1 MRPVGGIRHSLIG
14 NARTRGAIRPHAFEA
29 HRFFGDL
36 TFRHYHDGP
45 VPDDGIAVK
54 SAHAR
59 VLFVDDDPSRSAAV
73 RRFLASAGFAAVG
86 ARRQAEALDRL
97 RVEMFDAVVCETRV
111 QGELAD
117 EVITWV
123 GRCSPSLRVVVLG
136 SEAGVAERF
145 DALGVRTVSNP
156 DDHAGLVDVL
166 RGLGVRR
173 GFFGNSIEVELFD
186 YVQMVA
192 LTGRD
197 KLVEVDTPR
206 GLGRI
211 WFEHGDIVHAEFDQF
226 RGELAFYKMLAAGR
240 GTFREA
246 LPSPP
251 PKRTIVRSSTHLLME
266 AARQTDEG
274 TLGQTGTADE
284 DEETSFGDLMEEADT
299 GEHRVARPAEPP
311 PPPPAKPR
319 APTGPNPPVITDAE
333 ASGAMLAAAARS
345 AVPDDDFVAL
355 VSDAIQLEGVE
366 AAGPGGQDLGPA
378 DSMMGSISEVEAAIG
393 RAPAPAAP
401 PQDEPSQLGGGHA
414 VFEDPETRAAMLDQF
429 WQFEG
434 INGVAIIS
442 STGKVLAED
451 MRNNSSLVTLAG
463 FYMRGA
469 ARIAR
474 TLGYNVFDGVVARS
488 VQGQQ
493 MVMVSMGA
501 ASAVLSVEPGA
512 DPEAVR
518 DAVMGVE

>member
-1 MRPVGGIRHSLIG
+1 MD
-14 NARTRGAIRPHAFEA
+14 A
-29 HRFFGDL
+29 
-36 TFRHYHDGP
+36 
-45 VPDDGIAVK
+45 
-54 SAHAR
+54 
-59 VLFVDDDPSRSAAV
+59 
-73 RRFLASAGFAAVG
+73 AGFDVAR
-86 ARRQAEALDRL
+86 ARREAEACDRL
-97 RVEMFDAVVCETRV
+97 RTETFDAVVCESRATGDLAERV
-111 QGELAD
+111 VEW
-117 EVITWV
+117 I
-123 GRCSPSLRVVVLG
+123 GRCSPSMRVVVLG
-136 SEAGVAERF
+136 NEAKVADRF
-145 DALGVRTVSNP
+145 ESIGVRSVEEP
-156 DDHAGLVDVL
+156 DDHDALIDTL

-197 KLVEVDTPR
+197 KLVEVSTPR

-240 GTFREA
+240 GLFREA
-246 LPSPP
+246 LPSSP

-274 TLGQTGTADE
+274 TLGQVGASEE
-284 DEETSFGDLMEEADT
+284 DEESSFGELSEPEAEAEAEAEVETEDEAETEEHPRPEILSDT
-299 GEHRVARPAEPP
+299 PA
-311 PPPPAKPR
+311 AG
-319 APTGPNPPVITDAE
+319 PTGPHPPVISDAE
-333 ASGAMLAAAARS
+333 ASGAMLAAAARP
-345 AVPDDDFVAL
+345 VPGDDDFVAL
-355 VSDAIQLEGVE
+355 VSDAIQLEGLDAQPE
-366 AAGPGGQDLGPA
+366 LGPA
-378 DSMMGSISEVEAAIG
+378 DSMMGSISEIDAAVA
-393 RAPAPAAP
+393 RTTKQAVAE
-401 PQDEPSQLGGGHA
+401 DSQSAMSAGHA
-414 VFEDPETRAAMLDQF
+414 VFEDPETRTAMLDQF

-474 TLGYNVFDGVVARS
+474 TLGYNVFDGIVARS

-518 DAVMGVE
+518 DAVMGVDS

>member
-1 MRPVGGIRHSLIG
+1 M
-14 NARTRGAIRPHAFEA
+14 
-29 HRFFGDL
+29 
-36 TFRHYHDGP
+36 
-45 VPDDGIAVK
+45 PDDGLAVK

-59 VLFVDDDPSRSAAV
+59 VLVVDDDSSRSAAV
-73 RRFLASAGFAAVG
+73 RRFLATAGFAAVG
-86 ARRQAEALDRL
+86 VRRPAEAFDRL
-97 RVEMFDAVVCETRV
+97 RVEMFDAVVCESRSP
-111 QGELAD
+111 GELAA
-117 EVITWV
+117 EVIAWV
-123 GRCSPSLRVVVLG
+123 GRCSPSMRVVVLG
-136 SEAGVAERF
+136 SAARLAERF
-145 DALGVRTVSNP
+145 GALGVRTVPDP
-156 DDHAGLVDVL
+156 DDHAGLVEVL

-173 GFFGNSIEVELFD
+173 GFFGNTIEVELFD

-197 KLVEVDTPR
+197 KLVEVDTLR

-246 LPSPP
+246 LPRPP
-251 PKRTIVRSSTHLLME
+251 SKRTIVRSSTHLLME

-274 TLGQTGTADE
+274 TLGQTGVGDE
-284 DEETSFGDLMEEADT
+284 DEETSFGDLMEDAET
-299 GEHRVARPAEPP
+299 GEHKIPAAPSPP
-311 PPPPAKPR
+311 PPPPATR
-319 APTGPNPPVITDAE
+319 TPTGPNPPVISDAE
-333 ASGAMLAAAARS
+333 ASGAMLAAAARK

-366 AAGPGGQDLGPA
+366 PAGGPELGPA

-393 RAPAPAAP
+393 RAPAQ
-401 PQDEPSQLGGGHA
+401 PQPQEDHSQVSGGQA
-414 VFEDPETRAAMLDQF
+414 VFEDPETRTAMLDQF
-429 WQFEG
+429 WQFDG